1 MKETIVT
8 GHSRRQPTKS
18 TNRGRGWLTMLI
30 TLVIAVL
37 LVVFGAQLANGPSK
51 NNNVEASTRITP
63 VSTPA
68 TAVVS
73 AATPLPTHQAAPTTV
88 AVTPTLTAA
97 ATTPAVTPPPN
108 PTITEGASTEAT
120 SAIERFV
127 QKNGMTL
134 DLGSATSAPFT
145 STANGVV
152 GQYFANA
159 VLEYHPEFA
168 GTPYAIELSRVGV
181 ALASANGVQQ
191 SAPFEPLAADTQND
205 ANCWFVQATRHRLC
219 GGFRDFWRSQG
230 LDFGDPG
237 VTYRES
243 LALFGYPISEEF
255 VDPASGLTVQ
265 YFERGVLTY
274 DGSKAPAD
282 RIREQTST
290 EAILNRWHFQIIAGA
305 TSLPGAG

>member
-1 MKETIVT
+1 V
-8 GHSRRQPTKS
+8 
-18 TNRGRGWLTMLI
+18 LI
-30 TLVIAVL
+30 TIVIAVL
-37 LVVFGAQLANGPSK
+37 LVVFGAQLAHGPSR
-51 NNNVEASTRITP
+51 NNVEASTLVTS

-68 TAVVS
+68 PAVAN
-73 AATPLPTHQAAPTTV
+73 AATPVPARAPVPTAV

-97 ATTPAVTPPPN
+97 TTTPTVATPPS
-108 PTITEGASTEAT
+108 PTITEGASPEAT
-120 SAIERFV
+120 SAINRFV
-127 QKNGMTL
+127 QQNGTTL

-145 STANGVV
+145 SAANGVA

-168 GTPYAIELSRVGV
+168 GTPYAVELSRIGV
-181 ALASANGVQQ
+181 ALAGANNLGQ
-191 SAPFEPLAADTQND
+191 SAAFQPLDTSTQGD

-219 GGFRDFWRSQG
+219 GGFRDFWRSRG
-230 LDFGDPG
+230 LDLGDPG
-237 VTYRES
+237 VSYRES

-265 YFERGVLTY
+265 YFERGVLTF

-290 EAILNRWHFQIIAGA
+290 EAILNRWHYQIIAGA
-305 TSLPGAG
+305 ASLPGGG